1 MATSTAEAPKGKSEE
16 GKPAENG
23 KAAKNGAHRE
33 EGKPAE
39 NGKAA
44 TEEKGEKGEKGAA
57 APAGGGKLK
66 AWLPLIV
73 TVVTMP
79 LLAFATTRFVLLPK
93 LTHGLA
99 QAENAPAAAATAP
112 AAPAESG
119 GEAKGDGKGSA
130 DKVKSTVQITKM
142 LVNVAGTMG
151 TRYLMTSITL
161 VGNTPDFTTKIN
173 DNMDQLKDLANST
186 LSSKTISDL
195 EKPGARNVIRAEL
208 MTVFNNAL
216 GQPLV
221 QEIYI
226 TEMAI
231 Q

>member
-1 MATSTAEAPKGKSEE
+1 MATPTAEAPKGKTEE
-16 GKPAENG
+16 AKAAENG
-23 KAAKNGAHRE
+23 KASRNGKSHEEAKPSEN
-33 EGKPAE
+33 GKPAAE
-39 NGKAA
+39 DKEKAA
-44 TEEKGEKGEKGAA
+44 P

-73 TVVTMP
+73 TVVVMP
-79 LLAFATTRFVLLPK
+79 VLAFATTRYVLLPK

-99 QAENAPAAAATAP
+99 QAADGPASAAATAP
-112 AAPAESG
+112 DSSASSSPD
-119 GEAKGDGKGSA
+119 AKGAA
-130 DKVKSTVQITKM
+130 DKVKSTVQIKKL

-151 TRYLMTSITL
+151 TRYLMTSLTL
-161 VGNTPDFTTKIN
+161 VGNTPDFVAKIN
-173 DNMDQLKDLANST
+173 DNMDQLQDLATGT
-186 LSSKTISDL
+186 LASKTISDL

-208 MTVFNNAL
+208 ISVFNSAL
-216 GQPLV
+216 GAPLV